1 MGQSVCYTRSPKS
14 VIQTSP
20 LQTVFSCY
28 QDEASSRSTIYRS
41 QSQHGRR
48 RSPRDLPD
56 VVKYEMQAFEQCE
69 NDGVDGLSW
78 DEVEACED
86 MFGDQLEELGIA
98 LPSEDDFNASDLNG
112 DGTLLFEE
120 WEEWANLP

>member
-1 MGQSVCYTRSPKS
+1 MGSAETPDSQSATPG
-14 VIQTSP
+14 
-20 LQTVFSCY
+20 LQSR
-28 QDEASSRSTIYRS
+28 SSRPVLFR
-41 QSQHGRR
+41 QSSVATRMKPVLALLFTVLR
-48 RSPRDLPD
+48 
-56 VVKYEMQAFEQCE
+56 
-69 NDGVDGLSW
+69 LSL